1 MPNAPENPRI
11 LIVRLGAM
19 GDVLH
24 ALPMA
29 AMLRLALPGAQID
42 WVVERRWSE
51 LLCAPES
58 YPVGECSAGRPLV
71 NAVHVVDT
79 RGWRKHLLAA
89 ATRREFTVSV
99 AAMRSAHY
107 DEAMDVQGAAKS
119 ATVARLSGAAKI
131 FGFSDPREWPARLAY
146 DVTIEPKAAHVIVRN
161 LEMATALLA
170 RMGHAVAELPVK
182 PLAEWLPR
190 DLAAERR
197 VEAAL
202 LSHGVAEEPLAVLNP
217 GAGWGAKQWP
227 EQRYGELAERLKAR
241 GLRVLLNYGPGEEP
255 LVRRAAQY
263 SHGAALPLFTSLGEL
278 VALLRRAHLFV
289 GGDTGPL
296 HMAALLGVPT
306 VALFGP
312 TDPERNGPYWPG
324 CRTLR
329 DTASETNY
337 SHRRTEDAGLRNLT
351 TAQVFEAVESLLA

>member
-19 GDVLH
+19 GDILH

-29 AMLRLALPGAQID
+29 ALLRQALPAAQID

-51 LLCAPES
+51 LLCAPGS
-58 YPVGECSAGRPLV
+58 YPLGECSSTRPLV
-71 NAVHVVDT
+71 NVVHVVDT

-89 ATRREFTVSV
+89 STRREFGV
-99 AAMRSAHY
+99 AMSALRAAHY
-107 DEAMDVQGAAKS
+107 DAALDVQGAAKS
-119 ATVARLSGAAKI
+119 AAVARLSGAAKI

-161 LEMATALLA
+161 LEMAESLLA
-170 RMGHAVAELPVK
+170 RLGHAAAEPPAK
-182 PLAEWLPR
+182 PSPDWLPR
-190 DLAAERR
+190 DTAAERR

-202 LSHGVAEEPLAVLNP
+202 LSLGVAEEPLVVLNP

-227 EQRYGELAERLKAR
+227 AQHFGELAARLKAR

-255 LVRRAAQY
+255 LVRRAAQA
-263 SHGAALPLFTSLGEL
+263 SHGAALPLFTSIGEL

-296 HMAALLGVPT
+296 HLAALLGVPT

-324 CRTLR
+324 CRILR

-351 TAQVFEAVESLLA
+351 TAQVYEAVESLLA

>member
-1 MPNAPENPRI
+1 MPNAPKNPRI

-29 AMLRLALPGAQID
+29 AMLRLVLPGAQID

-71 NAVHVVDT
+71 NAVLVVDT

-89 ATRREFTVSV
+89 STRREFTVAV
-99 AAMRSAHY
+99 AAMRAAHY
-107 DEAMDVQGAAKS
+107 DAALDVQGAAKS
-119 ATVARLSGAAKI
+119 AAVARLCGATKI
-131 FGFSDPREWPARLAY
+131 FGFSEPREWPARLAY

-161 LEMATALLA
+161 LEMASALLA
-170 RMGHAVAELPVK
+170 RMGHAVAELPEK
-182 PLAEWLPR
+182 PMAEWLPR

-217 GAGWGAKQWP
+217 GAGWCAKQWP

-255 LVRRAAQY
+255 LVRRAAQA

-296 HMAALLGVPT
+296 HLAALLGVPT

-351 TAQVFEAVESLLA
+351 TTQVFEAVESLLA

>member
-11 LIVRLGAM
+11 LIARLGAM
-19 GDVLH
+19 GDILH
-24 ALPMA
+24 AMPMA
-29 AMLRLALPGAQID
+29 ALLRQALPAAHIG

-58 YPVGECSAGRPLV
+58 NPVGECSAARPLV
-71 NAVHVVDT
+71 NVVHVVDT
-79 RGWRKHLLAA
+79 RGWRKHLLAP
-89 ATRREFTVSV
+89 ATRREFTASI
-99 AAMRSAHY
+99 AALRDSRY
-107 DEAMDVQGAAKS
+107 DAVLDAQGAAKS
-119 ATVARLSGAAKI
+119 AVVARLSGGAKI
-131 FGFSDPREWPARLAY
+131 FGFQNPREWPARLVY
-146 DVTIEPKAAHVIVRN
+146 DVAIEPHTTHVIARN
-161 LEMATALLA
+161 MELAEALLA
-170 RMGHAVAELPVK
+170 RLGHAAAEPILHPS
-182 PLAEWLPR
+182 PEWLPR
-190 DLAAERR
+190 DAAAERR

-202 LSHGVAEEPLAVLNP
+202 LSLGVAEEPLAVLNP

-227 EQRYGELAERLKAR
+227 AQRYGELAERLKAR
-241 GLRVLLNYGPGEEP
+241 GLRVLLNYGPGEEA
-255 LVRRAAQY
+255 LVRRAAQA
-263 SHGAALPLFTSLGEL
+263 SHGAALPLSTSLGEL

-296 HMAALLGVPT
+296 HLAALLGVPT

-329 DTASETNY
+329 DTASETSY